1 MATGAA
7 ALEAV
12 SMPAPRRL
20 LLVADATP
28 RGTAAPIR
36 RYRLGQV
43 LMDTHDLLGG
53 QSLRSTSSRLPATM
67 RPRLSSES
75 EFSRK

>member
-1 MATGAA
+1 
-7 ALEAV
+7 
-12 SMPAPRRL
+12 MPTPRRL
-20 LLVADATP
+20 LLVAADATP

-43 LMDTHDLLGG
+43 LMDTQELLGG

-67 RPRLSSES
+67 RPMLSSDS
-75 EFSRK
+75 EPSLK